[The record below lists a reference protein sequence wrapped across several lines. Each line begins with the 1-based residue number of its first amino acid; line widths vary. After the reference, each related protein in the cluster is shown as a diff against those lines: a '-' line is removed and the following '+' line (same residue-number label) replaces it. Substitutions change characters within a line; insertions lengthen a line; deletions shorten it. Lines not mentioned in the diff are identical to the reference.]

1 MDMAWAVS
9 ALEQYGL
16 LGVFIVL
23 SLEYACF
30 PMPSEVL
37 LPASGLILAAARI
50 PLALGVAISVAA
62 GLTGSAFCYAIGAYG
77 GRPLIG
83 RLLKRFPRAQK
94 GLVRTETWQ
103 KKTGGLSVMIARVIP
118 IFRTWISFVSGFTR
132 QPFRT
137 FILYS
142 AIGIIIWNTLL
153 MGSGYYLFT
162 SGIGAKAVERLWLLP
177 VIVGG
182 GVFVAVL
189 YRVVRKK
196 VGGQ

>member
-1 MDMAWAVS
+1 MDVAWAVG

-37 LPASGLILAAARI
+37 LPAAGLVLAAARI
-50 PLALGVAISVAA
+50 PLALGIAISVAA

-77 GRPLIG
+77 GRPLIN
-83 RLLKRFPRAQK
+83 RLLKRFPRAQN
-94 GLVRTETWQ
+94 GLARTEEWQ

-132 QPFRT
+132 QPFRV
-137 FILYS
+137 FALYS
-142 AIGIIIWNTLL
+142 SIGIVIWNTLL

-162 SGIGAKAVERLWLLP
+162 SGIGVQVAERLWVLP
-177 VIVGG
+177 IAVGCM
-182 GVFVAVL
+182 VCAAMVYRAVKS
-189 YRVVRKK
+189 RV
-196 VGGQ
+196 